1 MQEVNEVNEVYKLSL
16 YLSTSMFLNFCS
28 LCFLFP
34 FLSLP
39 LYLSFLTYTLS
50 SQLFYIL
57 PSSLFFSFVSALVSG
72 WIAWALAPSP
82 QQAWALVSP
91 PRPTRREPF
100 ADSCTGA
107 LPARTTAGRD
117 SYTPRYRGQLPG
129 DPTPRG
135 RREGGLKR

>member
-1 MQEVNEVNEVYKLSL
+1 MRFTSSL
-16 YLSTSMFLNFCS
+16 FIFLPPCFSTSALSASC
-28 LCFLFP
+28 FP
-34 FLSLP
+34 FSLSSHL
-39 LYLSFLTYTLS
+39 LLALFLCLS
-50 SQLFYIL
+50 SQLFYLL

-129 DPTPRG
+129 DPTAQG
-135 RREGGLKR
+135 EEGGGVKAIVTQD